1 MDPFHRR
8 VAKLALAVLEEFGFV
23 LAGGYAFHL
32 HQVTD
37 RLSRDVDLF
46 TDRFD
51 AAVFDHAERAVVD
64 ACRRNGLRA
73 TVGLSLDVFRQ
84 IIVSDPTTGA
94 EAVVDLGFDA
104 RDRPPARFEVGPVL
118 SLEDAAVSKVRTLV
132 DREAARDYLDVHDL
146 LAGGHFTVN
155 QLVDLAHKADPNIT
169 YDVVATALERSR
181 LPEDEDYLAYGMTA
195 STLEQLHTDL
205 ASASADLRQAGSS
218 A

>member
-8 VAKLALAVLEEFGFV
+8 VAKVALAVLEEYGFV

-51 AAVFDHAERAVVD
+51 AAVFDHAERAVVH

-118 SLEDAAVSKVRTLV
+118 SLEDSAVSKVRTLV

-146 LAGGHFTVN
+146 LAGGHFRVN
-155 QLVDLAHKADPNIT
+155 QLVQLAHNRWSPRA
-169 YDVVATALERSR
+169 VRSR
-181 LPEDEDYLAYGMTA
+181 C
-195 STLEQLHTDL
+195 
-205 ASASADLRQAGSS
+205 
-218 A
+218 